1 MESVVGIFSSR
12 ADAQAAAR
20 ALSEMGFGPDRVEA
34 LFPDARE
41 PDFEE
46 IPTDDAEQ
54 PGVARAVG
62 AVVGGAAGGAAGLGL
77 GVATASMLLPGIGA
91 VTAVG
96 LAAAALFGAGGAAAG
111 AAAANRLEEK
121 TTRGISRDELYLY
134 EDALTHGRSIV
145 FVFAESDEA
154 AGRARAVLAEAG
166 AESLDAARDRWWL
179 ALRDVE
185 KRHYE
190 SSVEDFVAAE
200 PSYRSGFIAA
210 LQTGSADGPDEARQ
224 RLSREEAGD
233 EAAFRL
239 GWESGRRYRAARLA
253 GRRLVR
259 RTPPNGVRSAGAP
272 RRSFR

>member
-1 MESVVGIFSSR
+1 MESVVGIFASR
-12 ADAQAAAR
+12 ADARASAR
-20 ALSEMGFGPDRVEA
+20 ALSEMGFEPDRVQA
-34 LFPDARE
+34 LFPEARE
-41 PDFEE
+41 REIEE

-111 AAAANRLEEK
+111 AAVANRLEEE
-121 TTRGISRDELYLY
+121 TTTGLSRDELYLY

-145 FVFAESDEA
+145 FVFADSDEA

-166 AESLDAARDRWWL
+166 AESLDAARERWWL
-179 ALRDVE
+179 ALRDAE

-190 SSVEDFVAAE
+190 SAQDFDAAE
-200 PSYRSGFIAA
+200 PSYRRGFVAA
-210 LQTGSADGPDEARQ
+210 LRPGSADGVDEARR
-224 RLSREEAGD
+224 RLTGGEPVD
-233 EAAFRL
+233 DAAFRL
-239 GWESGRRYRAARLA
+239 GWESGRRHRAARLA
-253 GRRLVR
+253 GRRRIRL
-259 RTPPNGVRSAGAP
+259 TPPNGVRSAGAP
-272 RRSFR
+272 RRSSR